1 MLPGVRLGRTWGS
14 PCGVCRLGFEKRG
27 ALAESW
33 SLTGSRG
40 LTRTPPPHVHLSRAL
55 PWEGRSRPQQRW
67 EQGRWAPMSGEAW
80 PPLGRRSHWLG
91 FSSTQGEAGG
101 ALGFC

>member
-33 SLTGSRG
+33 SLTGSG
-40 LTRTPPPHVHLSRAL
+40 GVDADPTPPCPPKPSPAL
-55 PWEGRSRPQQRW
+55 GRTFQ
-67 EQGRWAPMSGEAW
+67 APAEVGAGPLGSDVGGGVAPSGEEEPLAW
-80 PPLGRRSHWLG
+80 VQQHPR
-91 FSSTQGEAGG
+91 
-101 ALGFC
+101 